1 MSLNFLALLGH
12 TVLAMAVLLS
22 AQMGAASASA
32 STMQSGQTEKATL
45 AQPVQVEQLADA
57 GDKAKDDGDND
68 DDDGNDDD
76 DDDDD
81 DKEAK
86 KLPKSVSTAVFKDLM
101 QRTGAKRSTFRVV
114 SIAKQTW
121 GRWCLGISREG
132 VGCTQAVVPGYQV
145 VVLQAQQYWVY
156 RTNESGS
163 AVVYDEVASKTI
175 AQQSNQQVTTQTQT
189 TTTTSSTSATQVSF
203 TDVSSTYWASSFITE
218 LARLTIVEGFPD
230 GTFRP
235 NDVLTKAQFAAVMSK
250 AFEQTKT
257 RNAIAFRDV
266 SESYW
271 AYNAIRETYETGW
284 LGVSA
289 SNEFAPTRSLTR
301 FDVLVTLA
309 RVLNYTTT
317 TSSVNSIL
325 AVYQDAASIP
335 TNYRTSIAA
344 LTERGVMVNYPNS
357 DRLELTRTVTRSE
370 VTAFLYQALAS
381 VGKVQTIASPYVIKK
396 GLVETGVTEGGSN
409 SRTNLIKKQN
419 CNQGIGNGAEGCDP
433 GNSRP
438 RGGSNDEGG
447 RTPGNK

>member
-22 AQMGAASASA
+22 APMGAASATA
-32 STMQSGQTEKATL
+32 STMQSGQTEKSTL
-45 AQPVQVEQLADA
+45 AQLVQVEPLADA

-68 DDDGNDDD
+68 DDDSN
-76 DDDDD
+76 DDDD

-114 SIAKQTW
+114 RIEKQTW
-121 GRWCLGISREG
+121 ADGCLGISREG

-156 RTNESGS
+156 RTNELGS

-203 TDVSSTYWASSFITE
+203 TDVSSTDWASSFITE

-235 NDVLTKAQFAAVMSK
+235 NDVLTKAQFAAVISK

-266 SESYW
+266 SERYW

-301 FDVLVTLA
+301 LDVLVTLA

-409 SRTNLIKKQN
+409 SSPNQIKKQN

-447 RTPGNK
+447 RMPGNK